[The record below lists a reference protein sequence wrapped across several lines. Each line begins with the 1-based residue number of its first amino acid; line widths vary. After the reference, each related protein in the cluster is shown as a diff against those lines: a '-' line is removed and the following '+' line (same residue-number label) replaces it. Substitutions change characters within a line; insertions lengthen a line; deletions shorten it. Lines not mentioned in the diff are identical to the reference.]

1 MAVSVNNLVTITNTG
16 LAARL
21 RAIRVRAGK
30 SQAEIAQ
37 RLGLNE
43 AWYADLEQ
51 RDGELTASLTLFK
64 AMELASLFGVTLHEL
79 IGAPIIAGEAVAV
92 MDLPDKVRA
101 HALRNGISIE
111 QLEYTVGFDLQDF
124 LASPVQL
131 AAELPLLFFQKVAE
145 ALGMNWLALIPG
157 EHTD

>member
-51 RDGELTASLTLFK
+51 RDGELAASLTLFK

-79 IGAPIIAGEAVAV
+79 IGAPIIAGEAGRDHGPAGQGPGSCTAQRDFHRTTRVHGGIRFAGFSGFTCTIGRGIAAFI
-92 MDLPDKVRA
+92 LSESCRGARDK
-101 HALRNGISIE
+101 
-111 QLEYTVGFDLQDF
+111 
-124 LASPVQL
+124 LAGADSR
-131 AAELPLLFFQKVAE
+131 
-145 ALGMNWLALIPG
+145 